1 MRRSMDTK
9 TASCL
14 LISKVLVAD
23 GIMTDAER
31 GFLTRYMDK
40 LGLDETARAQV
51 ISLEGWDEADQAVQ
65 AMTAAEKQAVLDEA
79 SNAALV
85 DGNLSPLELAAVKK
99 VAAALGLGDRKSTR
113 LNSS

>member
-1 MRRSMDTK
+1 MDTK

-31 GFLTRYMDK
+31 GFLTRYMDQ
-40 LGLDETARAQV
+40 LGLDEAARKRV
-51 ISLEGWDEADQAVQ
+51 IALDGWDEADQAVS
-65 AMTAAEKQAVLDEA
+65 AMSAAERQAVLDQA
-79 SNAALV
+79 SDAALV

-99 VAAALGLGDRKSTR
+99 VAQALGLG
-113 LNSS
+113 